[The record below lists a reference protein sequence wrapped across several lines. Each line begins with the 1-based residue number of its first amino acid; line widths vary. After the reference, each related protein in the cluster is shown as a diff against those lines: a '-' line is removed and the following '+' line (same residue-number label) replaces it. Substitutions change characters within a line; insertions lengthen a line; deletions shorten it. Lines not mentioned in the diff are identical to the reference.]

1 MMRQLTITEQLKRN
15 INFIGINYF
24 KHPITMEII
33 EVDRDK
39 LQDLLKFNEDQ
50 LINLTYKN

>member
-1 MMRQLTITEQLKRN
+1 MIRQLTITEQLKRN

-24 KHPITMEII
+24 KHPITMETI